1 MRAILTVV
9 IAALLLISAPCL
21 SPAAP
26 LRTYVSEFSVT
37 GAANRDEL
45 KLSLQ
50 GILASRLDPDQVRL
64 VESADRAELLL
75 SGSYALFGKMF
86 SLDVL
91 IKNTAQGYLGKVYE
105 QGDSQDDLLP
115 AMGRLARKITQ
126 ELAKSPALP
135 ATSSTA
141 VATTTVAAP
150 LAVAPP
156 QSSASA
162 KSMAPPPAAA
172 SHEPAVATAAAEYIV
187 KPDSGRDS
195 PGSWTSAPLEGVLSA
210 IALGRRLPSG
220 DQEIFI
226 TGERTIRYLLRKG
239 TELKQVGEVVIPLP
253 ARILAIDSADLDH
266 NGTPELYVTI
276 VDRESLSSRVYQ
288 PTDKGLILVADSL
301 PWFLRGF
308 GNDFKQRRIMV
319 QAMASNGEY
328 FNGISELV
336 KTGSRFEAG
345 SSRALPR
352 GGNIFN
358 FTMFRDR
365 SGTEKTALLDEDGY
379 LVISGA
385 DGGEL
390 WRSSD
395 KFGGSETYFKH
406 ESLSQLRSTGDGFR
420 RHFLEQRMVTLADG
434 TLLVPRNEGIFSI
447 GNNRSFSKYSLFAL
461 QWNGA
466 LFKEAWHTRLSP
478 GYLADFAYDPA
489 SRQVVLLEVIQKAG
503 LFSGGKTVI
512 SVNSIETAP

>member
-9 IAALLLISAPCL
+9 VAALLLISTPCV
-21 SPAAP
+21 SSAAP

-37 GAANRDEL
+37 GAPNRDEL

-115 AMGRLARKITQ
+115 AMGRLARKIGQ

-135 ATSSTA
+135 ATAPITAPKVAPVAPVA
-141 VATTTVAAP
+141 VA
-150 LAVAPP
+150 LP

-162 KSMAPPPAAA
+162 KSVAQPPATVGYVP
-172 SHEPAVATAAAEYIV
+172 PAATAAAEYIV
-187 KPDSGRDS
+187 KPDSSRDT
-195 PGSWTSAPLEGVLSA
+195 PGSWTSAPLAGIFSG

-220 DQEIFI
+220 EQEIFI
-226 TGERTIRYLLRKG
+226 AGERAIRYLRKG

-253 ARILAIDSADLDH
+253 ARILAIDTADLDH
-266 NGTPELYVTI
+266 DGTPELYVTI

-308 GNDFKQRRIMV
+308 GNDFRERRIMA

-328 FNGISELV
+328 YNGIADLR
-336 KTGSRFEAG
+336 KNGSRFEAG

-365 SGTEKTALLDEDGY
+365 SGTEKIALLDEDGY
-379 LVISGA
+379 LAIYGA

-395 KFGGSETYFKH
+395 KFGGSETNFKH
-406 ESLSQLRSTGDGFR
+406 ESLTQLRSTGDSYR
-420 RHFLEQRMVTLADG
+420 RHFLEQRLVTLADG
-434 TLLVPRNEGIFSI
+434 ILLVPRNDGIFSI
-447 GNNRSFSKYSLFAL
+447 GNNRSYSKYSLFAL

-466 LFKEAWHTRLSP
+466 LFKEAWHTRQSP

-489 SRQVVLLEVIQKAG
+489 TRQVVLLEVIQKAG
-503 LFSGGKTVI
+503 LFTGGKSVI
-512 SVNSIETAP
+512 SINSIEAAP